1 MPNIFNDDFR
11 DFITALNNKNVEYLM
26 VGGYAVIIHGYRRTT
41 GDLNIWINT
50 SKKNYQQLVKHVISL
65 GFHYW
70 I

>member
-50 SKKNYQQLVKHVISL
+50 TKKNYQQLVKHVISL